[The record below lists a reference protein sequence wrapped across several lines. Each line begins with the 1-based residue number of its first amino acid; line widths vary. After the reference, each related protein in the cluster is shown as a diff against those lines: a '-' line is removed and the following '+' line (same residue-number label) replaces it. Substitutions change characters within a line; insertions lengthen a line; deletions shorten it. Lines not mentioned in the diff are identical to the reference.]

1 MKINLGVKP
10 YLFPMPVLM
19 IATYGED
26 DRVNVMNMAWGGI
39 CDDNKVALNISDTHK
54 TTANLRA
61 RHAFTI
67 SVADI
72 DHLEAADF
80 LGMASGNKMPDK
92 FERTGLHAVPSERVD
107 APVVVEFPVTLECR
121 VVDIRVNDGTAH
133 VVGEIVNVQ
142 VDEKVLD
149 ERGRVDPKRL
159 NAFLFDAFQNGYYAI
174 GEKVGQAW
182 KSGAAMMRMG
192 ANDNA

>member
-26 DRVNVMNMAWGGI
+26 GQVNVMNMAWGGI

-92 FERTGLHAVPSERVD
+92 FERTGLHAVRSERVD
-107 APVVVEFPVTLECR
+107 APVVVEFPLTIECR
-121 VVDIRVNDGTAH
+121 VVDMKTTDGTTR

-142 VDEKVLD
+142 VEEHVLD
-149 ERGRVDPKRL
+149 ERGRVDPIKL

-182 KSGAAMMRMG
+182 KSGAPMMKK
-192 ANDNA
+192 DNA

>member
-54 TTANLRA
+54 TAANLRA
-61 RHAFTI
+61 RRAFTI

-72 DHLEAADF
+72 DHLEAADYF
-80 LGMASGNKMPDK
+80 GMVSGNKVPDK
-92 FERTGLHAVPSERVD
+92 FEHSGLHAVPSERVE
-107 APVVVEFPVTLECR
+107 APVVTEFPLTIECR
-121 VVDIRVNDGTAH
+121 VVDMKTTDGTMRA
-133 VVGEIVNVQ
+133 VGEIVNVM
-142 VDEKVLD
+142 VEDTALD
-149 ERGRVDPKRL
+149 ERGRVDPLKL
-159 NAFLFDAFQNGYYAI
+159 NAFLFDAFQSGYYAI

-182 KSGAAMMRMG
+182 KSGAEISKRD
-192 ANDNA
+192 ANA